1 MYVLFHRFRV
11 LTKQASLE
19 RDKIKADL
27 ELADRRNLQ
36 LVREIDDRHATME
49 SLNES
54 KIKYVFRIWNH
65 LELKHT
71 IFVIQMF
78 VS

>member
-1 MYVLFHRFRV
+1 MFFCLCPLFRV
-11 LTKQASLE
+11 LANQACQE
-19 RDKIKADL
+19 KDNAKAQL

-54 KIKYVFRIWNH
+54 KIK
-65 LELKHT
+65 
-71 IFVIQMF
+71 
-78 VS
+78 